1 MACKQI
7 DLITLCLIPPF
18 CKMMLRPALQC
29 RTKREQ
35 CHIVNF
41 SNHPFHI
48 SQCTWDSIP
57 IILTQNRIVLFG
69 FLYDAKNI
77 SNNDIIHVPD
87 ILNNHPFI
95 FMPSCTM
102 HIYDRY
108 GWKILHIIYLG
119 NICTVMYLFLLCFG
133 YCI

>member
-1 MACKQI
+1 MQF
-7 DLITLCLIPPF
+7 DLITFCLVRTF

-29 RTKREQ
+29 RMKREHCQ
-35 CHIVNF
+35 IVNF
-41 SNHPFHI
+41 LNHPLHI

-69 FLYDAKNI
+69 FFMMLKIYPTTI
-77 SNNDIIHVPD
+77 SYMYQPD

-95 FMPSCTM
+95 FMPSCTV
-102 HIYDRY
+102 HIYEKY

-119 NICTVMYLFLLCFG
+119 NICTVLYLFLFCVG
-133 YCI
+133 